1 MSNSCK
7 LDEAFGLCR
16 IYSHVLNSEGHR
28 FIYEDIGL
36 CSCIIITLYMC
47 EPTMHTSSIPF
58 LAYAGLS
65 VFIQLCESRHGNAP
79 EDKVKKLATSSL
91 AMHFLAINLAV
102 QVHAAQCISK
112 SLILLFT
119 SSDQ

>member
-28 FIYEDIGL
+28 FTYEDIGL
-36 CSCIIITLYMC
+36 CSCIIIILRVHQPC
-47 EPTMHTSSIPF
+47 MHTSSIPF
-58 LAYAGLS
+58 LAYAGLLI
-65 VFIQLCESRHGNAP
+65 FIQLCESWHGNGP
-79 EDKVKKLATSSL
+79 EDKVKKLAISTL

-112 SLILLFT
+112 SLNIAVHLI
-119 SSDQ
+119 